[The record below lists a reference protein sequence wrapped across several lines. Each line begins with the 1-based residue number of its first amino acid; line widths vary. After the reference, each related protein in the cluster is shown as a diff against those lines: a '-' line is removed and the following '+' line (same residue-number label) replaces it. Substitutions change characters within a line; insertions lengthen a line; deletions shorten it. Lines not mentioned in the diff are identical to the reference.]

1 MSRLIDFLTRK
12 YMKKSQSED
21 ALINTAYN
29 HAAAFRNDPKLT
41 THREYLLKQYGIDQ
55 EDLDLR
61 YAAEM
66 VRHQMG
72 DNWHVSSEDVF
83 NAAKSSNLNYEF
95 IQLAH
100 NYYPGLALLAV
111 HLKLLDE
118 IKVHGHVHD
127 HKKLI
132 RDLQVN
138 INEEKKEDTFDQE
151 WIFETLQ
158 LSRDKRISRYEENN
172 TSLINQFF
180 VETGL
185 LAISDSNNEQ
195 FEEHIERYD
204 TLRKSLE
211 SSDDLITTKLHLV
224 NNIITLLDQLKS
236 MKFDVNIMV
245 LGVWLYG
252 EHEQEVVAL
261 VINLMLARSLY
272 IEKTEEEQFL
282 QKFLIKSLNSGEYW
296 NRGAIYGA
304 ILASADRRL
313 INQFY
318 ANINLITENEL
329 PSMLNC
335 IEQTRSAP
343 TIDFL
348 VDFAMHL
355 YKLNRIKCCYS
366 TMQSLTKI
374 EKNLTGKNIT
384 DGTFQIKDE
393 WDEESNN
400 EISGTKI
407 SFDEY
412 FSKYS
417 QRFNDL
423 MSEIRN

>member
-1 MSRLIDFLTRK
+1 MSRVVDFLTRK
-12 YMKKSQSED
+12 YMKKAQSEE
-21 ALINTAYN
+21 ALTNTAYN
-29 HAAAFRNDPKLT
+29 HAAAFRNDPRLT
-41 THREYLLKQYGIDQ
+41 THREYLLKHYGIDQ

-61 YAAEM
+61 YAGEM

-83 NAAKSSNLNYEF
+83 NAAKSNNLDYEF

-118 IKVHGHVHD
+118 IKIHGHVYD
-127 HKKLI
+127 YKKLI
-132 RDLQVN
+132 RELEVG
-138 INEEKKEDTFDQE
+138 INEEKKEDTFDPE

-172 TSLINQFF
+172 TSLVNQFF
-180 VETGL
+180 VETQL

-195 FEEHIERYD
+195 FEGHIERYD

-211 SSDDLITTKLHLV
+211 SKGDSISTKLDLV
-224 NNIITLLDQLKS
+224 NYVVTLLDHSKS
-236 MKFDVNIMV
+236 MKYDVNLMV

-272 IEKTEEEQFL
+272 MEKTEEEQFL
-282 QKFLIKSLNSGEYW
+282 QKFLIKALNSGEFW
-296 NRGAIYGA
+296 NRGAVYGA

-318 ANINLITENEL
+318 ANINLITEDEL

-335 IEQTRSAP
+335 IEQTTSAP

-366 TMQSLTKI
+366 TLQSLTKI
-374 EKNLTGKNIT
+374 EKNLTGKDIT

-400 EISGTKI
+400 EISGAKI

-417 QRFNDL
+417 QTFNDL